1 MTQSGL
7 VFIFIIKKPALLSPK
22 TGMSR
27 CFHKKFKFCAWNCRS
42 VEESWDSVH
51 DIDHKYQCTEF
62 EFEFIGV
69 LLHMQ
74 QYFSHICDGTD
85 VQAD

>member
-1 MTQSGL
+1 
-7 VFIFIIKKPALLSPK
+7 
-22 TGMSR
+22 MSR

-51 DIDHKYQCTEF
+51 DIDHKCECTEF

-69 LLHMQ
+69 LRHME

-85 VQAD
+85 VQADWKRSCTYGRAPNAMDIS

>member
-1 MTQSGL
+1 
-7 VFIFIIKKPALLSPK
+7 
-22 TGMSR
+22 MSR

-42 VEESWDSVH
+42 EKESWDSVH
-51 DIDHKYQCTEF
+51 DIDHKYECT

-69 LLHMQ
+69 LRHMQ

-85 VQAD
+85 VQADRKRSCTYGRAPNAIDIS